1 MVASSRE
8 AESCSIVPC
17 DGWQV
22 ASFDPST
29 QLVFLW
35 APELT
40 REHALV
46 AAARVKVKPAS
57 LQGPLPIC
65 ALATRDDEE
74 VRRALVDATSVNVA
88 AWVVSQ
94 ATLDR
99 LERVAGVI
107 FTTSG
112 VDFVTGQKIRRVPFD
127 RLIAL
132 VDVRWKGTT
141 TLRVQVA
148 LPDDSAAIVISSDSL
163 VVEGPSKQGAILRL
177 QNELAQKVSASSPSR
192 LRTFQVM
199 PQQLGL
205 DPSVPGDLVA
215 HAIAEGLRPQGAG
228 RR

>member
-1 MVASSRE
+1 VA
-8 AESCSIVPC
+8 A
-17 DGWQV
+17 
-22 ASFDPST
+22 FDPST

-35 APELT
+35 APALT
-40 REHALV
+40 REQALV

-65 ALATRDDEE
+65 ALASRDDDE
-74 VRRALVDATSVNVA
+74 VRRVLMDASSVNVP
-88 AWVVSQ
+88 AWVVSP

-107 FTTSG
+107 FTASG
-112 VDFVTGQKIRRVPFD
+112 VEFVTGQRIRRVPYE

-132 VDVRWKGTT
+132 ADVRWKGTA

-148 LPDDSAAIVISSDSL
+148 LPDDAAAIVISPDAL

-177 QNELAQKVSASSPSR
+177 QNELAQRVSSSSPNR
-192 LRTFQVM
+192 LRAFQVM

-205 DPSVPGDLVA
+205 DASVPGELVA
-215 HAIAEGLRPQGAG
+215 HAIAEGLRLQGAG